1 MTKNLSHRHFVQ
13 IFTIAATLL
22 MSGCGDS
29 SDAITTT
36 PNNSVPT
43 PIDAPTVFSTPT
55 FTQTGRQLTV
65 THSGI
70 EDTDGVTE
78 LTYLVLRTIPAPT
91 GSFLDNSILGSLS
104 PRFELPQSPVMA
116 TYVLRVSAKVKNGKT
131 DQLEQMVNPY
141 TVEVMVGATLT
152 P

>member
-1 MTKNLSHRHFVQ
+1 MAKNFSHRHFVQ
-13 IFTIAATLL
+13 IFIIAATFLI
-22 MSGCGDS
+22 SGCGDS
-29 SDAITTT
+29 RDAITTT
-36 PNNSVPT
+36 PNNSVPA

-55 FTQTGRQLTV
+55 FTQTGRQLTI

-78 LTYLVLRTIPAPT
+78 LTYLVSRTIPAPT
-91 GSFLDNSILGSLS
+91 GSVLDNSILGSLS
-104 PRFELPQSPVMA
+104 PRFELPQSPVIA

-131 DQLEQMVNPY
+131 DQLEEIVNPY
-141 TVEVMVGATLT
+141 TVEIMVGGTST

>member
-13 IFTIAATLL
+13 TFTIAATFL

-36 PNNSVPT
+36 PNNSVPA

-55 FTQTGRQLTV
+55 FTQTGRQLKI

-91 GSFLDNSILGSLS
+91 GSVIDHGIFSSLS
-104 PRFELPQSPVMA
+104 PRFELPRSPVIA
-116 TYVLRVSAKVKNGKT
+116 TYVLHVSAKVKNGKT
-131 DQLEQMVNPY
+131 NQLEQMMNPY
-141 TVEVMVGATLT
+141 TIEIMVGATLT